1 MHFLRRINGLERA
14 GAVVLAC
21 GLATGC
27 ATGRGTID
35 LKATYSVNPTT
46 GPDVKLVRVSD
57 RRVFQVDPSQ
67 PSIPSLMDGQI
78 NNSAITSRAIARKR
92 GGFGAALG
100 DIVLPEGRTVVQ
112 VVSEVLSRGLRES
125 GYRVLEAGEPKYDDA
140 VPLEV
145 DIHQFW
151 AWFTP
156 GFWAITLEFDSRIR
170 VSGPITPFDDGE
182 VFRGLASTQ
191 SGAAFTEDWLNI
203 MKKGLAN
210 LNEDIV
216 SRQLLRATSAPRDST
231 EANAYAK
238 TYALILSNVGMG
250 ALSVGLQLRHI
261 DTMEA
266 AEPGISP
273 R

>member
-1 MHFLRRINGLERA
+1 MQFLRRINGLKRA
-14 GAVVLAC
+14 GGLVLAC

-27 ATGRGTID
+27 AAGRGTID
-35 LKATYSVNPTT
+35 LKATDSVNPAT

-57 RRVFQVDPSQ
+57 RRVFQVDPPQ

-78 NNSAITSRAIARKR
+78 GNSAITSRAIARKR
-92 GGFGAALG
+92 GGFGQAMG

-112 VVSEVLSRGLRES
+112 VVREVLSRGLRES
-125 GYRVLEAGEPKYDDA
+125 GYRVLEEGEPTYDDA

-170 VSGPITPFDDGE
+170 VFGPIKPFDDGE
-182 VFRGLASTQ
+182 VFRGHASTQ

-203 MKKGLAN
+203 MKKGLES
-210 LNEDIV
+210 LNEEIT

-231 EANAYAK
+231 EVNAYAK
-238 TYALILSNVGMG
+238 TYVPTLSNMSVAAFG
-250 ALSVGLQLRHI
+250 VGLQPQHI
-261 DTMEA
+261 DAMKPQS
-266 AEPGISP
+266 PGCSCN
-273 R
+273 